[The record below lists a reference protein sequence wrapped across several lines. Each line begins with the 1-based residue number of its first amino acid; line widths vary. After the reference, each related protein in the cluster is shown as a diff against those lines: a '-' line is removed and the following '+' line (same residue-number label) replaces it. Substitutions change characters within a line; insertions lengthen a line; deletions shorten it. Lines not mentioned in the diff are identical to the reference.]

1 MGLALMLYRLRAGA
15 YMHGCTLVAWQLVR
29 CGVAKLKSVACLR
42 EQRQK

>member
-1 MGLALMLYRLRAGA
+1 MLYRFRADA
-15 YMHGCTLVAWQLVR
+15 DMHGCTFVAWLLVR